1 MIAWGRYSS
10 RIESIGGNQHDA
22 VYRREART
30 ITDKIKNSLSYSS
43 VTIDGIKQN
52 VAIVSSKNM
61 NEKRIMSLPGE
72 SITPGGLVY
81 WMDHYWLVTEKDAD
95 VNVYEK
101 ATMTQCNHIL
111 RWIDEDGTI
120 HEQWC
125 VISDGTKLKHT
136 RCMRGLAYWKR
147 YVKTIS
153 RIAGIP

>member
-1 MIAWGRYSS
+1 MNAWDWYSS
-10 RIESIGGNQHDA
+10 RIESLGGNQHEA
-22 VYRREART
+22 IYRREVRT

-43 VTIDGIKQN
+43 VTIDDIQQD

-81 WMDHYWLVTEKDAD
+81 WMDHYWLITDKDAD

-111 RWIDEDGTI
+111 RWIGEDGI
-120 HEQWC
+120 LHEQWC
-125 VISDGTKLKHT
+125 VISDGTKLEHT

-153 RIAGIP
+153 